1 MLVLAVDSSTKA
13 GSVSLVSTEKLI
25 AESLLNLDH
34 THSQRLMPQ
43 LIDLV
48 DRADCSLQ
56 NLDGI
61 AVALGPGSFTGTR
74 IGVVTAKT
82 LAQSLDLPIVGIS
95 TLKAMAY
102 SLNYT
107 SGYICPVIDARRN
120 RVFTGLYCTTK
131 GKLKTVAEETLL
143 NIDDLI
149 TELSSVEE
157 EIYFIGEIIQEYR
170 AQISEQIEG
179 AHFITNKF
187 SLPQAGSIGELAIER
202 LAAGDEEQLF
212 ELTPNY
218 LKRSQAEIQW
228 EKNN

>member
-1 MLVLAVDSSTKA
+1 MLVLAVDSSTKV
-13 GSVSLVSTEKLI
+13 GSVSLVSTERLV
-25 AESLLNLDH
+25 AESLLHLDQ

-48 DRADCSLQ
+48 DRSGYELDD
-56 NLDGI
+56 LDGI

-82 LAQSLDLPIVGIS
+82 LAQSLGLSIVGIS

-102 SLNYT
+102 SLKYT
-107 SGYICPVIDARRN
+107 SGYICPVIDARRK
-120 RVFTGLYCTTK
+120 RVFTGLYRTSDEQ
-131 GKLKTVAEETLL
+131 LRAETEEALL
-143 NIDDLI
+143 AIDDLI
-149 TELSSVEE
+149 TELSSVQE
-157 EIYFIGEIIQEYR
+157 EIYFVGEIIQEYR

-179 AHFITNKF
+179 THFITNKF
-187 SLPQAGSIGELAIER
+187 SLPQAGAVGELGIER
-202 LAAGDEEQLF
+202 LVAGDEDQLF